1 MCIGIEQ
8 VCDYKNDCGAWQ
20 DEPRDSCGVN
30 ECLTGNGGCDQV
42 RDGGIQAISGV
53 VIHVYQ
59 DCVDTKDGFH
69 CQCRQG
75 YKMGR
80 NNTCEGDLAST
91 CR

>member
-1 MCIGIEQ
+1 MVG
-8 VCDYKNDCGAWQ
+8 YSHS
-20 DEPRDSCGVN
+20 R
-30 ECLTGNGGCDQV
+30 
-42 RDGGIQAISGV
+42 V

-80 NNTCEGDLAST
+80 NKTCEGDLAST
-91 CR
+91 FSEVY